1 MPIVIA
7 PNPLQCVA
15 IGSGQSLE
23 EFEALKGV
31 LFSTNLQN

>member
-7 PNPLQCVA
+7 PNPLFCVA

-23 EFEALKGV
+23 HFEAFDGG
-31 LFSTNLQN
+31 LFSTSPD